1 MTNLARLP
9 PLGLK
14 QPKPVRGTVEAKRHL
29 ARVKELPCVICAAPP
44 PSDAHHCFSGRYGSR
59 KASDFETIPLCK
71 ACHQHGPMAIH
82 QDKAGWE
89 ARNGNDFDFL
99 PVVFDMMAGQFN
111 AWR

>member
-1 MTNLARLP
+1 MSFHRE

-14 QPKPVRGTVEAKRHL
+14 QPKPVRGTAEAKRHL
-29 ARVKELPCVICAAPP
+29 ARVKQLPCVICAAPP

-71 ACHQHGPMAIH
+71 ACHQHGPLAIH

-89 ARNGNDFDFL
+89 MRNGFDYEYL
-99 PVVFDMMAGQFN
+99 PVVADMLAGELN
-111 AWR
+111 EWR

>member
-1 MTNLARLP
+1 MSFHRE

-44 PSDAHHCFSGRYGSR
+44 LSDAHHCFSGRYGSR

-89 ARNGNDFDFL
+89 ARNGNDFDFI
-99 PVVFDMMAGQFN
+99 PVVFDMLSGEFN
-111 AWR
+111 K